1 MSKTQIVTGGIADDA
16 VSEEHID
23 ATVITGSTELAAT
36 PADTDELLISDAGT
50 IKRIDYSHLKTSPV
64 FNLIAAT
71 DLPSEGTS
79 FTMDNVFSD
88 TYDKY
93 VVFGE
98 RFRTGGRRH
107 SSADVDGSI
116 ANAGDASIAPNVY
129 NDTEF
134 HFMMHVFYPT
144 NTGVNTV
151 FQGKTTF
158 REGST
163 SYSAFVDFGYISI
176 STEDHTGFKI
186 TSSSGNFNSTACR
199 LTVYGITDGA

>member
-1 MSKTQIVTGGIADDA
+1 M
-16 VSEEHID
+16 
-23 ATVITGSTELAAT
+23 
-36 PADTDELLISDAGT
+36 SDASDSGN
-50 IKRIDYSHLKTSPV
+50 LKYVEKQYLPSGIY
-64 FNLIAAT
+64 NLIAAT

-98 RFRTGGRRH
+98 RFRTGTNQSNIKVVLRTGGSSGSDGGNNLGGAYQGRRH
-107 SSADVDGSI
+107 SSNDVDGSI

-134 HFMMHVFYPT
+134 HFMFHVFYPT

-151 FQGKTTF
+151 FQGKSTF

-163 SYSAFVDFGYISI
+163 SYSAFVDFGYLSI